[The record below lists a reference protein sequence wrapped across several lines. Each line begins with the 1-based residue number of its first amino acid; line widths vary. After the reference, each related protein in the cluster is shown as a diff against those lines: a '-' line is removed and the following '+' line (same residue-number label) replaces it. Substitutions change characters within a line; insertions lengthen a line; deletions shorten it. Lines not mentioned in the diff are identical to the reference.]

1 MRSGRLY
8 RRRTL
13 HSPDRVNIGTDK
25 SHAHQRSRHTR
36 AYDYNMLR
44 CGYML
49 DNGSIRRL
57 STRDRS
63 GRSGVAST

>member
-13 HSPDRVNIGTDK
+13 HGPDRVDIGTDE

-36 AYDYNMLR
+36 AYDYNVLR
-44 CGYML
+44 CGHML
-49 DNGSIRRL
+49 DNRSIGRL
-57 STRDRS
+57 SARDRS
-63 GRSGVAST
+63 GHSGVASA